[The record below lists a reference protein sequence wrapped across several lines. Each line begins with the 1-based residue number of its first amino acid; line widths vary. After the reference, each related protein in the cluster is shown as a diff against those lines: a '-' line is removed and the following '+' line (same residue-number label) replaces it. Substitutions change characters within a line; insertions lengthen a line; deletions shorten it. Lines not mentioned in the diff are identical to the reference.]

1 MPRTASLPGS
11 NSESIRRDNL
21 SAVLREVHISGPRS
35 RSEIVSLTGLNRSTV
50 AGIVAELSELGLVHE
65 EPGGRQGA
73 PGRPSPWIHPRPDGA
88 VVLAIG
94 IAVHTLD
101 VAVVGL
107 GGHVHEHERVRLTH
121 SRPSLEEALAGMR
134 DIGLR
139 LLDASGLRDRIVG
152 VGVAAQGAVRS
163 EDGFVHFAPNLG
175 WSTVPLARL
184 VEEWLALDVPVVVRN
199 EADLGARAEHLRGAG
214 AGFEDVLFLS
224 CDVGVGGGV
233 ITGGRPLTGASGYAG
248 EVGHVP
254 INPEGSLCGCG
265 SRGCWETEVGQR
277 ALLRRAGRD
286 PDAGPEAVA
295 EVLREAES
303 GDAGAIDA
311 LIDVGRWLGLGLAGL
326 INVFDP
332 KIVVLGGLFAQMA
345 PFTLPIVRHQ
355 LEDRKLAI
363 TREPVEVV
371 VSALGADAPVLG
383 AAERAFEPLLAD
395 PAGNRAIARRGP
407 LLVQTGAAM

>member
-1 MPRTASLPGS
+1 MVRTATLPGS

-21 SAVLREVHISGPRS
+21 SAVLREVHLSGPRS
-35 RSEIVSLTGLNRSTV
+35 RSEIVAFTGLNRSTV
-50 AGIVAELSELGLVHE
+50 AGIVAELSELGFVHE
-65 EPGGRQGA
+65 EPGDRQGM
-73 PGRPSPWIHPRPDGA
+73 PGRPSPWIHATPDGA

-107 GGHVHEHERVRLTH
+107 GGRVHAQERVRLAH
-121 SRPSLEEALAGMR
+121 GRPSLEETLAGMR
-134 DIGLR
+134 DLGLR
-139 LLDASGLRDRIVG
+139 LLDQSGLRDRLVG

-184 VEEWLALDVPVVVRN
+184 VEEWLGLGVPVVVRN

-214 AGFEDVLFLS
+214 VGFDDLLFLS

-233 ITGGRPLTGASGYAG
+233 ISGGRPLVGASGYAG
-248 EVGHVP
+248 EVGHFPV
-254 INPEGSLCGCG
+254 NPDGAMCGCG
-265 SRGCWETEVGQR
+265 ARGCWETEVGQR

-295 EVLREAES
+295 DLLRDAE
-303 GDAGAIDA
+303 GGVAGAIDA
-311 LIDVGRWLGLGLAGL
+311 FIDVGRWLGVGMAGL

-332 KIVVLGGLFAQMA
+332 EIVVLGGLFAQMA
-345 PFTLPIVRHQ
+345 PFTLPVVRRQ

-371 VSALGADAPVLG
+371 VSSLGLDAPVLG

-395 PAGNRAIARRGP
+395 PAGSQAAARRGP
-407 LLVQTGAAM
+407 LVQTGAAM

>member
-1 MPRTASLPGS
+1 VRTASLPGS

-35 RSEIVSLTGLNRSTV
+35 RSEIVAITGLNRSTV

-65 EPGGRQGA
+65 EPGDRQGV
-73 PGRPSPWIHPRPDGA
+73 PGRPSPSVHATPAGA

-94 IAVHTLD
+94 IAVHTMT

-107 GGHVHEHERVRLTH
+107 GGRIHEHERVRLVH
-121 SRPSLEEALAGMR
+121 ARPSLEEALVSMR
-134 DIGLR
+134 EMGLR
-139 LLDASGLRDRIVG
+139 LLDRSGLRDRLVG

-184 VEEWLALDVPVVVRN
+184 VNERLALDVPVVVRN

-214 AGFEDVLFLS
+214 RGFDDVLYVS

-233 ITGGRPLTGASGYAG
+233 IAGGRALVGASGYAG
-248 EVGHVP
+248 EVGHFPV
-254 INPEGSLCGCG
+254 NPDGHVCGCG
-265 SRGCWETEVGQR
+265 ARGCWETEVGQR
-277 ALLRRAGRD
+277 AVLRRAGRD
-286 PDAGPEAVA
+286 PDAGPEEVA
-295 EVLREAES
+295 ELLREAGA
-303 GDAGAIDA
+303 GDAGTIDA
-311 LIDVGRWLGLGLAGL
+311 FADVGRWLGLGLAGL

-332 KIVVLGGLFAQMA
+332 QIVVLGGLFAQMA
-345 PFTLPIVRHQ
+345 PFTLSIVRRQ
-355 LEDRKLAI
+355 LDDRKLAI

-371 VSALGADAPVLG
+371 VSSLGVDAPVLG
-383 AAERAFEPLLAD
+383 AAERAFEPLIAD
-395 PAGNRAIARRGP
+395 PGGYQVSERRGP
-407 LLVQTGAAM
+407 HLVQTGAAM

>member
-1 MPRTASLPGS
+1 MARTASLPGS

-21 SAVLREVHISGPRS
+21 STLLREVHVSGPRS
-35 RSEIVSLTGLNRSTV
+35 RSEIVALTGLNRSTV

-65 EPGGRQGA
+65 EPGGRLGM
-73 PGRPSPWIHPRPDGA
+73 PGRPSPSIHATPDGA
-88 VVLAIG
+88 VVLALG

-107 GGHVHEHERVRLTH
+107 GGQVHEHERVRLPH
-121 SRPSLEEALAGMR
+121 AGPSLEEALAGMR
-134 DIGLR
+134 DLGLR
-139 LLDASGLRDRIVG
+139 LLDRSGLRDRLVG

-184 VEEWLALDVPVVVRN
+184 VEEWLGLGVPVVVRN

-214 AGFEDVLFLS
+214 VGVDDLLFLS

-233 ITGGRPLTGASGYAG
+233 ISGGRPLVGAFGYAG
-248 EVGHVP
+248 EVGHFPV
-254 INPEGSLCGCG
+254 NPSGAVCGCG

-277 ALLRRAGRD
+277 ALLRRSGRD

-295 EVLREAES
+295 ELLHEAE
-303 GDAGAIDA
+303 AGAVQAIDA
-311 LIDVGRWLGLGLAGL
+311 LIDLGRWLGVGLAGL

-332 KIVVLGGLFAQMA
+332 RMVVLGGLFAQMA

-355 LEDRKLAI
+355 LDDRRLAV
-363 TREPVEVV
+363 TREPVEIVI
-371 VSALGADAPVLG
+371 SSLGLDAPVLG

-395 PAGNRAIARRGP
+395 PVGRQAGQRDGP
-407 LLVQTGAAM
+407 TPVQTGAAM